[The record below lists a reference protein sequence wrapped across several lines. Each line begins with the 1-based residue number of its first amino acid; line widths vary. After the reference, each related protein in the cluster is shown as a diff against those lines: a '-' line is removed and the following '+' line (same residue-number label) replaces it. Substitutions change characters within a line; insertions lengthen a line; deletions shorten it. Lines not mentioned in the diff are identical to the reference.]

1 MSFKSWKSR
10 TSPNTHRSPETSARG
25 FPDSWPVYTRE
36 LSCPVK
42 PVLQQRQ
49 WRELPAQP
57 CTSSTEVR
65 PATRSPWLKT
75 QPQLLVPTVSNHLSR
90 VWTPWIS
97 LHFPPC
103 AGCSSSPPPTARA
116 RCPTTRSCSGMQ
128 SNPRVRPGWRVSTS
142 EYSRSVTPAT
152 TGTASRE
159 RTSTPASKRSVG
171 PGWSTAPIATSTTR
185 ILRPSGSFGPSLR
198 WPVSTVM
205 RGAAASPVAPAQTKT
220 KSQWT
225 RKNPYPATVLANR
238 LLSGEDSAKEV
249 RHFTFALGEDG
260 LDYEAGDGLG
270 IRPINDPAL
279 VEAIIHQ
286 LGVSG
291 DYVVTAKDGSS
302 APLDQVLTS
311 DYEISIPSRDL
322 IEDIAR
328 RSGDAELQH
337 ILDTEDREALDAW
350 LWGKDVLDLLQLDN
364 SIRLNPEDLLT
375 LLRPLQHRVYSISS
389 SPLAHDGTVH
399 LTVARVCA
407 TARASGTAAASA
419 RRTWRTASA
428 REIGSEFLSPR
439 TIRSAYP
446 PMTLFPS

>member
-1 MSFKSWKSR
+1 M
-10 TSPNTHRSPETSARG
+10 
-25 FPDSWPVYTRE
+25 
-36 LSCPVK
+36 
-42 PVLQQRQ
+42 
-49 WRELPAQP
+49 
-57 CTSSTEVR
+57 
-65 PATRSPWLKT
+65 
-75 QPQLLVPTVSNHLSR
+75 
-90 VWTPWIS
+90 
-97 LHFPPC
+97 
-103 AGCSSSPPPTARA
+103 
-116 RCPTTRSCSGMQ
+116 
-128 SNPRVRPGWRVSTS
+128 
-142 EYSRSVTPAT
+142 TPAT

-171 PGWSTAPIATSTTR
+171 TR
-185 ILRPSGSFGPSLR
+185 VVDRTDCDVDYEDPAAEWIVRAVAAVAGVDGDA
-198 WPVSTVM
+198 
-205 RGAAASPVAPAQTKT
+205 GAAASPVAPAQTKT

-270 IRPINDPAL
+270 IRPDQRPRPRRGDHPSARCQRRLRGYRERRL
-279 VEAIIHQ
+279 VRTVGP
-286 LGVSG
+286 GV
-291 DYVVTAKDGSS
+291 DQRLRD
-302 APLDQVLTS
+302 LDS
-311 DYEISIPSRDL
+311 PSRDL

-399 LTVARVCA
+399 LTVASCA
-407 TARASGTAAASA
+407 LPLGRAGPRRRLLDVPGGPRRRGRSGRSFCLQEQFVPPT
-419 RRTWRTASA
+419 RR
-428 REIGSEFLSPR
+428 
-439 TIRSAYP
+439 
-446 PMTLFPS
+446 